1 VALRFRATP
10 LRRPI
15 ERDRYIA
22 KYWYLCGRAARRFVR
37 RGLDRADL
45 EQVGAIGLIKAADR
59 YDSGQRAPFE
69 AYAWLLIVGELMHYV
84 RDSERLLRAPRGVRD
99 LERRW
104 NAAER
109 ELSARLGRLPS
120 ESDVASFVAATPA
133 QAHEIRAYRASSR
146 MISFELVNGRD
157 DCVPPGGIDDL
168 LDRLT
173 VERMLLVLPPLERRI
188 VEAIHLGGA
197 TVVEVAARLGYSRRH
212 VSRLHRAAM
221 ERLRASTLASR
232 NGDAG
237 GVGALRSAEQRT
249 RVLLSHGG

>member
-1 VALRFRATP
+1 MALRFRATP

-15 ERDRYIA
+15 ERDRFIA
-22 KYWYLCGRAARRFVR
+22 KYWYLCRRAARRFVR

-59 YDSGQRAPFE
+59 YDPGQRAPFE

-84 RDSERLLRAPRGVRD
+84 RDSERFLRAPRGVRD

-133 QAHEIRAYRASSR
+133 QAREIRAYRASSR
-146 MISFELVNGRD
+146 MISFELLKGRED
-157 DCVPPGGIDDL
+157 RVPPGGIDDL

-188 VEAIHLGGA
+188 IEAIRPRRSDRRRARGA
-197 TVVEVAARLGYSRRH
+197 AGLFPASRF
-212 VSRLHRAAM
+212 A
-221 ERLRASTLASR
+221 LASR
-232 NGDAG
+232 SDGAFENVDAG
-237 GVGALRSAEQRT
+237 VSAT
-249 RVLLSHGG
+249 GTPVK